1 MKHKLLVAVD
11 GTKNSL
17 RTALYA
23 AQACSG
29 SEDGVRIVLFHV
41 LPKLPPH
48 VESSR
53 AVVAEK
59 RAEVFGAKAR
69 NKAERMLGP
78 NQRIRM
84 TRAGVAPQCVTTEIV
99 EEGGDVPG
107 QIMEAAA
114 EHRCD
119 TIVVGR
125 HEKSTIDKLLS
136 GGDVGDKLRRKRTGY
151 SIWVVD

>member
-1 MKHKLLVAVD
+1 MKRKLLVAVD

-29 SEDGVRIVLFHV
+29 SDTEGRIVLFHV
-41 LPKLPPH
+41 LPRLPPH

-53 AVVAEK
+53 AIVAEQ
-59 RAEVFGAKAR
+59 RAKVFGEQALL
-69 NKAERMLGP
+69 KAERMLA
-78 NQRIRM
+78 RIKERM
-84 TRAGVAPQCVTTEIV
+84 VRAGAAPQSVSVEIV
-99 EEGGDVPG
+99 EEGGDVPK

-114 EHRCD
+114 EQRCD

-125 HEKSTIDKLLS
+125 HEKSAIDKLLT
-136 GGDVGDKLRRKRTGY
+136 GRDVGEKLKRKRTGY
-151 SIWVVD
+151 NIWVVD

>member
-1 MKHKLLVAVD
+1 MKRKLLVAVD

-23 AQACSG
+23 TGAYSG
-29 SEDGVRIVLFHV
+29 GEMGVRIVLFHV
-41 LPKLPPH
+41 LPRLPPH

-53 AVVAEK
+53 AAVAEK
-59 RAEVFGAKAR
+59 RAKVFGEKALL
-69 NKAERMLGP
+69 KAERMLA
-78 NQRIRM
+78 RIKERM
-84 TRAGVAPQCVTTEIV
+84 VRAGAAPQSVSVDIV
-99 EEGGDVPG
+99 EEGGDVPT

-125 HEKSTIDKLLS
+125 HEKSVIDKLLT
-136 GGDVGDKLRRKRTGY
+136 GGDVSDKLRRKRAGY
-151 SIWVVD
+151 TIWVVD

>member
-11 GTKNSL
+11 GKKNSV

-29 SEDGVRIVLFHV
+29 NEDGVRIVLFHV

-53 AVVAEK
+53 AAVAEK
-59 RAEVFGAKAR
+59 RAEIFGAKAR
-69 NKAERMLGP
+69 LKAERRLAL
-78 NQRIRM
+78 IKDRM
-84 TRAGVAPQCVTTEIV
+84 TRAGVAPQCVAVEIV
-99 EEGGDVPG
+99 EEGGDIPG
-107 QIMEAAA
+107 QIMKAAT

-125 HEKSTIDKLLS
+125 HEKSAIDKLLS
-136 GGDVGDKLRRKRTGY
+136 GGDVGDKLRKKRTGY
-151 SIWVVD
+151 NIWVVD